1 MKDLKVKIHLYLIW
15 FYYNMLFYKDKGKL
29 VCFSRIIRVMV
40 LLSEIRKVDINKKI
54 YDKEG

>member
-1 MKDLKVKIHLYLIW
+1 MEDLKVRFHLYPIW
-15 FYYNMLFYKDKGKL
+15 FYYNTLFYKDKGKL

-40 LLSEIRKVDINKKI
+40 LLSGIREVDINKKI